1 MPTPIRVGII
11 ANPVSARDIRRVMS
25 HAAGLPLAER
35 ANMVLRIVQALAA
48 CGVDEVWL
56 MPETEGLRTHLAR
69 LLPAAAAESVYP
81 VPELVWADMPVRA
94 CTQDSTRAAEIG
106 LECLR
111 DGMLV
116 GPDADGL
123 LQASLATTV
132 PVIASGGVGTL
143 QHLVEGV
150 TEGHATGV
158 LAASIFHFG
167 EHTIAEAK
175 AAMTAAGV
183 QVRPA

>member
-69 LLPAAAAESVYP
+69 LLPAAAAESAYP
-81 VPELVWADMPVRA
+81 LPELVWADMPVRA
-94 CTQDSTRAAEIG
+94 CTQDSTRAA
-106 LECLR
+106 
-111 DGMLV
+111 
-116 GPDADGL
+116 
-123 LQASLATTV
+123 
-132 PVIASGGVGTL
+132 
-143 QHLVEGV
+143 
-150 TEGHATGV
+150 
-158 LAASIFHFG
+158 
-167 EHTIAEAK
+167 
-175 AAMTAAGV
+175 
-183 QVRPA
+183 